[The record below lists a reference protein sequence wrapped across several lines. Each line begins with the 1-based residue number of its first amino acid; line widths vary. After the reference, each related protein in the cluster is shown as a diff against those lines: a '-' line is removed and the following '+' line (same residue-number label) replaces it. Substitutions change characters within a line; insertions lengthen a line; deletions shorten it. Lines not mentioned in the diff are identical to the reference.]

1 MPERFFFNN
10 TFTYNNENKKR
21 VLEIIKNVIK
31 TCDSKEL
38 QLEKKSAIRK
48 CG

>member
-1 MPERFFFNN
+1 MPERFFFDQP
-10 TFTYNNENKKR
+10 FLYNDINKKR

-31 TCDSKEL
+31 SSDPKEV
-38 QLEKKSAIRK
+38 QLAKKSVIKR